1 MKTKTLLSITVVL
14 ILGACQQNNSNPIN
28 SIDTVPLVHIEVND
42 IPIFFITAKDFDYQ
56 EVLQRAMESAKL
68 EISEY
73 NETNSTTYKIDDVNI
88 EHIGFDQS
96 SRLYVCILKLKVR
109 L

>member
-1 MKTKTLLSITVVL
+1 MKTNTLLFFGSLLVL
-14 ILGACQQNNSNPIN
+14 VSCQQNKTDLVRSTE
-28 SIDTVPLVHIEVND
+28 SVPLVYIEVND

-56 EVLQRAMESAKL
+56 EVLQRAMESAEL

-73 NETNSTTYKIDDVNI
+73 NETNSTSYIIDDINI
-88 EHIGFDQS
+88 EYIGFDQN
-96 SRLYVCILKLKVR
+96 SRLYVCILKVKVR